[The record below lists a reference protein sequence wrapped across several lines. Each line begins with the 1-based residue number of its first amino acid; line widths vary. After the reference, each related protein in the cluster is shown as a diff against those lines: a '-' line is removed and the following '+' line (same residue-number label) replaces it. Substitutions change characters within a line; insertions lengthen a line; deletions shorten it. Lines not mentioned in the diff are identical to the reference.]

1 MKNLIFIV
9 IACIAQ
15 QMAAQEAEVKK
26 SIETFFDGLH
36 TGDTIKIGT
45 VCREGMLLQSVTET
59 PAGNRF
65 VSETLPGFY
74 KSIASIPAGMKLEE
88 RLLDY
93 KIQVDGPLAHVWTP
107 YEFYV
112 NGKVSHSGVN
122 SFQLYNEGGIW
133 KIIYIADT
141 RRIRKQ

>member
-1 MKNLIFIV
+1 MKKLFLIAT
-9 IACIAQ
+9 ACIVQ
-15 QMAAQEAEVKK
+15 HIAAQEAEIKK
-26 SIETFFDGLH
+26 SIQTFFDGLH
-36 TGDTIKIGT
+36 TGDTLKMQT
-45 VCREGMLLQSVTET
+45 VCREDMLLQSVTET

-65 VSETLPGFY
+65 VTEGLPDFY

-93 KIQVDGPLAHVWTP
+93 KIQVDGPLAHAWTP

-112 NGKVSHSGVN
+112 NGKMSHSGVN
-122 SFQLYNEGGIW
+122 SFQLYNEGGTW

-141 RRIRKQ
+141 RRVKK